1 MKWTF
6 LVVNCIVME
15 LHRKYTEYIRE
26 KSNLWSRMIILFRKR
41 GEMEEMRSTKERMQ
55 PRWWMGVLWFV
66 VVMAVVIFAFG
77 PIQNALGM
85 PGLVVTE
92 LILLAMAVVPAI
104 VMKWNLKEVFS
115 IRLPKIRQIFGA
127 LFIWAG
133 AFLLMMSVNMIIMY
147 LFPQQMANTGTALNS
162 FFTSISP
169 VIGFLILAVSP
180 AICEEAL
187 CRGLIQYT
195 FRDVKSKFIVIAA
208 MGVIFGLFHLDPV
221 RILGT
226 GILGAAIAY
235 VMLETKNILLPML
248 IHFTNNAL
256 SAVATFS
263 TASAETIS
271 DEVMAES
278 VELLSSSTAFI
289 GVYVMLAAAAPVLL
303 LIGAAMIR
311 VKKTENEAV
320 VAEVQEETEVE
331 PVEAQTAEVNVA
343 APIQRPV
350 PVKRPEGFITIRKIL
365 VAFICSAVLGVAG
378 FGLVV
383 YGVMDGSAN
392 FNTYEIYEM
401 LGMEEEAKNSPSFSY
416 FDVSDHYTVTG
427 NVNNTHEV
435 SVSDDGEFTLHISV
449 EGGNEDC
456 LCGVKLLDA
465 NGTVVYDPGSGAD
478 WTLTTLE
485 PLVLE
490 KGDYIV
496 AFEYRCTEGVE
507 VNEEFACRVRLTKYQ
522 DQE

>member
-1 MKWTF
+1 
-6 LVVNCIVME
+6 
-15 LHRKYTEYIRE
+15 
-26 KSNLWSRMIILFRKR
+26 
-41 GEMEEMRSTKERMQ
+41 MEEMRGTEGRTARMQ
-55 PRWWMGVLWFV
+55 PRWWMGVLWFI
-66 VVMAVVIFAFG
+66 VVMAVVYFAFG
-77 PIQNALGM
+77 PIQYALGM

-92 LILLAMAVVPAI
+92 LILLALAVVPAI

-115 IRLPKIRQIFGA
+115 IRLPKLRQLFGA
-127 LFIWAG
+127 LVIWAG
-133 AFLLMMSVNMIIMY
+133 AFLLMMSVNMVIMF
-147 LFPQQMANTGTALNS
+147 LFPQQMASTGTALNS

-169 VIGFLILAVSP
+169 VIGFLIIAVSP

-195 FRDVKSKFIVIAA
+195 FRDVKSKVIVVVA
-208 MGVIFGLFHLDPV
+208 MGVIFGVFHMDPV

-263 TASAETIS
+263 TSSEAVS
-271 DEVMAES
+271 DELVAES
-278 VELLSSSTAFI
+278 MEMISSSTAFI

-303 LIGAAMIR
+303 LIGAAMIH

-320 VAEVQEETEVE
+320 ITEAQEVAEANKGEVKVE
-331 PVEAQTAEVNVA
+331 SVEAETAEENMA
-343 APIQRPV
+343 APVQRPV
-350 PVKRPEGFITIRKIL
+350 PMKRPEGFITIRKIL

-383 YGVMDGSAN
+383 YGVLDGSAN

-401 LGMEEEAKNSPSFSY
+401 LGMEEEAKNSESFSY

-435 SVSDDGEFTLHISV
+435 SVSDDGEFTIHISV

-456 LCGVKLLDA
+456 LCGVKLLDT
-465 NGTVVYDPGSGAD
+465 NGTVVYDAGSGAD

-496 AFEYRCTEGVE
+496 AFEYRCAEGVE
-507 VNEEFACRVRLTKYQ
+507 VNEKFACRVRLTKYRN
-522 DQE
+522 QE

>member
-1 MKWTF
+1 
-6 LVVNCIVME
+6 
-15 LHRKYTEYIRE
+15 
-26 KSNLWSRMIILFRKR
+26 
-41 GEMEEMRSTKERMQ
+41 MEEMRGTEGRTARMQ
-55 PRWWMGVLWFV
+55 PRWWMGVLWFI
-66 VVMAVVIFAFG
+66 VVMAVVYFAFG
-77 PIQNALGM
+77 PIQYALGM

-92 LILLAMAVVPAI
+92 LILLALAVVPAI

-115 IRLPKIRQIFGA
+115 IRLPKLRQLFGA
-127 LFIWAG
+127 LVIWAG
-133 AFLLMMSVNMIIMY
+133 AFLLMMSVNMVIMF
-147 LFPQQMANTGTALNS
+147 LFPQQMASTGTALNS

-169 VIGFLILAVSP
+169 VIGFLIIAVSP

-195 FRDVKSKFIVIAA
+195 FRDVKSKVIVVAA
-208 MGVIFGLFHLDPV
+208 MGVIFGVFHMDPV

-263 TASAETIS
+263 TSSEAVS
-271 DEVMAES
+271 DELVAES
-278 VELLSSSTAFI
+278 MEMISSSTAFI

-303 LIGAAMIR
+303 LIGAAMIH

-320 VAEVQEETEVE
+320 ITEAQEVAEANKGEVKVE
-331 PVEAQTAEVNVA
+331 SVEAETAEENMA
-343 APIQRPV
+343 APVQRPV
-350 PVKRPEGFITIRKIL
+350 PMKRPEGFITIRKIL

-383 YGVMDGSAN
+383 YGVLDGSAN

-401 LGMEEEAKNSPSFSY
+401 LGMEEEAKNSESFSY

-435 SVSDDGEFTLHISV
+435 SVSDDGEFTIHISV

-456 LCGVKLLDA
+456 LCGVKLLDT
-465 NGTVVYDPGSGAD
+465 NGTVVYDAGSGAD

-496 AFEYRCTEGVE
+496 AFEYRCAEGVE
-507 VNEEFACRVRLTKYQ
+507 VNEKFACRVRLTKYRN
-522 DQE
+522 QE

>member
-1 MKWTF
+1 M
-6 LVVNCIVME
+6 V
-15 LHRKYTEYIRE
+15 IR
-26 KSNLWSRMIILFRKR
+26 
-41 GEMEEMRSTKERMQ
+41 MEEMRGTEGRTARVQ

-66 VVMAVVIFAFG
+66 VVMAVVYFAFG
-77 PIQNALGM
+77 PIQYALGM

-115 IRLPKIRQIFGA
+115 IRLPKLRQIFGA
-127 LFIWAG
+127 LVIWAG
-133 AFLLMMSVNMIIMY
+133 AFLLMMSVNMVIMF
-147 LFPQQMANTGTALNS
+147 LFPQQMAGTSTALNS

-169 VIGFLILAVSP
+169 VIGFLIIAVSP

-195 FRDVKSKFIVIAA
+195 FRDVKSKVIVVAA
-208 MGVIFGLFHLDPV
+208 MGVIFGLFHMDPV

-263 TASAETIS
+263 TANEVVSE
-271 DEVMAES
+271 EVMTES
-278 VELLSSSTAFI
+278 IEMISSSTAFI

-303 LIGAAMIR
+303 LIGAALIH
-311 VKKTENEAV
+311 VKKE
-320 VAEVQEETEVE
+320 
-331 PVEAQTAEVNVA
+331 VA
-343 APIQRPV
+343 AENVMVDGTAPEMPMQRPV

-365 VAFICSAVLGVAG
+365 GALICSAVIGVTG
-378 FGLVV
+378 FGLMV
-383 YGVMDGSAN
+383 YGIISDGSN
-392 FNTYEIYEM
+392 FNTYELYEM
-401 LGMEEEAKNSPSFSY
+401 LGMEEEIKNSDSFSY

-427 NVNNTHEV
+427 NGNNTYEV
-435 SVSDDGEFTLHISV
+435 GVSDDGEFVLHIAV

-456 LCGVKLLDA
+456 RCNVKLLNE
-465 NGTVVYDPGSGAD
+465 NGATVFESGYGAD
-478 WTLTTLE
+478 MTLTTVE
-485 PLVLE
+485 PLTLK
-490 KGDYIV
+490 KGDYTV
-496 AFEYRCTEGVE
+496 VFEYRCTDGVE
-507 VNEEFACRVRLTKYQ
+507 VNEKFACRVKLTR
-522 DQE
+522 

>member
-1 MKWTF
+1 
-6 LVVNCIVME
+6 
-15 LHRKYTEYIRE
+15 
-26 KSNLWSRMIILFRKR
+26 
-41 GEMEEMRSTKERMQ
+41 MEEMRGTEGRTARMQ
-55 PRWWMGVLWFV
+55 PRWWMGVLWFI
-66 VVMAVVIFAFG
+66 VVMAVVYFAFG
-77 PIQNALGM
+77 PIQYALGM

-92 LILLAMAVVPAI
+92 LILLALAVVPAI

-115 IRLPKIRQIFGA
+115 IRLPKLRQLFGA
-127 LFIWAG
+127 LVIWAG
-133 AFLLMMSVNMIIMY
+133 AFLLMMSVNMVIMF
-147 LFPQQMANTGTALNS
+147 LFPQQMASTGTALNS

-169 VIGFLILAVSP
+169 VIGFLIIAVSP

-195 FRDVKSKFIVIAA
+195 FRDVKSKVIVVVA
-208 MGVIFGLFHLDPV
+208 MGVIFGVFHMDPV

-263 TASAETIS
+263 TSSEAVS
-271 DEVMAES
+271 DELVAES
-278 VELLSSSTAFI
+278 MEMISSSTAFI

-303 LIGAAMIR
+303 LIGAAMIH

-320 VAEVQEETEVE
+320 ITEAQEVAEANKGEVKVE
-331 PVEAQTAEVNVA
+331 SVEAETAEENMA
-343 APIQRPV
+343 APVQRPV
-350 PVKRPEGFITIRKIL
+350 PMKRPEGFITIRKIL

-383 YGVMDGSAN
+383 YGVLDGSAN

-401 LGMEEEAKNSPSFSY
+401 LGMEEEAKNSESFSY

-435 SVSDDGEFTLHISV
+435 SVSDDGEFTIHISV

-456 LCGVKLLDA
+456 LCGVKLLDT
-465 NGTVVYDPGSGAD
+465 NGTVVYDAGSGAD

-507 VNEEFACRVRLTKYQ
+507 VNEEFACRVRLTKYRN
-522 DQE
+522 QE

>member
-1 MKWTF
+1 MKWAF
-6 LVVNCIVME
+6 LVVKCIVME
-15 LHRKYTEYIRE
+15 MHRKYTEYIRE
-26 KSNLWSRMIILFRKR
+26 KSNLWSRRIVLFRKR

-92 LILLAMAVVPAI
+92 LILLAMAVIPAI
-104 VMKWNLKEVFS
+104 VMKWDLKEVFS

-195 FRDVKSKFIVIAA
+195 FRDVKSKFIVVAA
-208 MGVIFGLFHLDPV
+208 IGVIFGIFHLDPV

-263 TASAETIS
+263 TANQTVSEEA
-271 DEVMAES
+271 MAES

-343 APIQRPV
+343 APMQRPV

-383 YGVMDGSAN
+383 YGVLAGSAN

-416 FDVSDHYTVTG
+416 FDISNYATVTEDTSEYCSVG
-427 NVNNTHEV
+427 
-435 SVSDDGEFTLHISV
+435 VSDDGEFTLHISV

-456 LCGVKLLDA
+456 LCSVKLIDA
-465 NGTVVYDPGSGAD
+465 NDMVVYESGAGAD
-478 WTLTTLE
+478 MTLTTIE
-485 PLVLE
+485 PLVLT
-490 KGDYIV
+490 KGEYMV
-496 AFEYRCTEGVE
+496 EFEYSCTEGVE
-507 VNEEFACRVRLTKYQ
+507 VNEEFACRVRLTKYRN
-522 DQE
+522 QE